1 MITKGKTT
9 IRLSSVAMVMRV
21 GISIKIQDRYMS
33 VTLSLDIMFVKK
45 NSFLIKISINLK
57 FITSKF
63 ITNRIQ
69 EGILAATKQI
79 KNIYSNRGFC
89 ITE

>member
-1 MITKGKTT
+1 
-9 IRLSSVAMVMRV
+9 MVTQV
-21 GISIKIQDRYMS
+21 GISIYTQDRYMS

-57 FITSKF
+57 FITAKF